1 MKTSNLE
8 KELSEIFEKVYP
20 VIEKKEKIS
29 LSEIYD
35 LYFLAKEK
43 YLTAEEK
50 EKTEEA
56 KKLIEIIFF
65 RTGRTVEKFVV
76 D

>member
-20 VIEKKEKIS
+20 VIEKKEK
-29 LSEIYD
+29 
-35 LYFLAKEK
+35 
-43 YLTAEEK
+43 
-50 EKTEEA
+50 TEEA
-56 KKLIEIIFF
+56 RNLMQIIFF
-65 RTGRTVEKFVV
+65 RTGRTVEKFVI

>member
-1 MKTSNLE
+1 VKTSNLE
-8 KELSEIFEKVYP
+8 KELSEIFKKVYP
-20 VIEKKEKIS
+20 VMEKEKIS
-29 LSEIYD
+29 LPEIYD

-43 YLTAEEK
+43 YLVTEEK

-65 RTGRTVEKFVV
+65 RTGRTVEKFVT